1 MARVVAN
8 MSMSLDGFVADP
20 ADGVAEVFSW
30 FEGADAKGDTPVRM
44 ADGPESSVRV
54 SKAARSC

>member
-1 MARVVAN
+1 

-44 ADGPESSVRV
+44 PDGSESSVRV